1 MLSIG
6 AFARLGFMH
15 HGPLET
21 LLDSNEQLEL
31 WVQGSDRTTSGLSR
45 ELYLQWSDQ
54 DPASDI
60 TELQVV
66 LLT

>member
-1 MLSIG
+1 
-6 AFARLGFMH
+6 MH